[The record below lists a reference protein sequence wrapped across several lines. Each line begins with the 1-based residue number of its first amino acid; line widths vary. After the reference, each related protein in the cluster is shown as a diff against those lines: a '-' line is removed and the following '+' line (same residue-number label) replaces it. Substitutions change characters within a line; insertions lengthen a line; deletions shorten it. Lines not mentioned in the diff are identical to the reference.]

1 MDDVKHKGCQFT
13 L

>member
-1 MDDVKHKGCQFT
+1 MDHVKHKGCQFT